1 MMRLF
6 TTRAVF
12 LSVVACALLG
22 APQPA
27 VAQQTNVGPAKCGD
41 CHDHEDEKD
50 WSQKRDGLN
59 GKFHL
64 NAKKALDKPE
74 AAEYGKAIGLADV
87 YDVKGTCVKC
97 HATVVR
103 NRASFGI
110 SCESCHGPGS
120 EYLAPH
126 QEKGSYQKIIDAK
139 IGMLDVRKKPEKWVK
154 DCLVCHVL
162 GENDSDP
169 KLAAA
174 GHPRGDDFVVG
185 VKFKP
190 VSGHWPA
197 ETKYTENQIGAI
209 GNPVRTALLAKL
221 PKAGGAKPAEPAP
234 TPTPA
239 PTPPAAA
246 TDKPEATAPAA
257 APPTGAGPPPTA
269 APPTPAPVAR
279 RPVFTAPPGLPRNTA
294 APATTPVPTGGDAQT
309 IVNLPPDPQLPPTP
323 TGIVASIQGRLVAL
337 LANLLNAGTTTPT
350 RVAPPTKKTVYRG
363 ADAELLRLQ
372 DEVIALALEALSTAP
387 PSKTPAKQ

>member
-1 MMRLF
+1 MI
-6 TTRAVF
+6 A
-12 LSVVACALLG
+12 VVAGGLLG
-22 APQPA
+22 AARPA
-27 VAQQTNVGPAKCGD
+27 VAQRTNVGPAKCGD
-41 CHDHEDEKD
+41 CHDHEDEKE
-50 WSQKRDGLN
+50 WSQKRDGLA

-64 NAKKALDKPE
+64 NSKKALDKPE
-74 AAEYGKAIGLADV
+74 AAEYAKAIGLADV

-110 SCESCHGPGS
+110 SCESCHGAGS
-120 EYLAPH
+120 DYLVPH
-126 QEKGSYQKIIDAK
+126 QEKGAYEKSLAL
-139 IGMLDVRKKPEKWVK
+139 GMLDVRKKPDRWVR

-162 GENDSDP
+162 GDNPGDP
-169 KLAAA
+169 ELAKA

-197 ETKYTENQIGAI
+197 DTKYTENQIAAI
-209 GNPVRTALLAKL
+209 GNPIRTTLLAKL
-221 PKAGGAKPAEPAP
+221 PKPGGAKPAPEP
-234 TPTPA
+234 TPTAAPPEATEKPA
-239 PTPPAAA
+239 ADPGAAAA
-246 TDKPEATAPAA
+246 TPAGTPAATAAPAATAPAA
-257 APPTGAGPPPTA
+257 TT
-269 APPTPAPVAR
+269 TPAAAAAR
-279 RPVFTAPPGLPRNTA
+279 VRRPPPVFTAPPGLPRNT
-294 APATTPVPTGGDAQT
+294 PPQATTPPAAGGDAQ
-309 IVNLPPDPQLPPTP
+309 IVVNLPPDPQLPPTP

-350 RVAPPTKKTVYRG
+350 RVTPPARKTAYRG

-387 PSKTPAKQ
+387 PSKTPPKQ